1 MVYLLRD
8 NSSYIHILRMPAS
21 DSVLFY
27 ASRYNLPGTIHSAL
41 ANIRPIWAISIF
53 GDACQIDQQMD
64 ATI

>member
-21 DSVLFY
+21 DLVLFY

-41 ANIRPIWAISIF
+41 ANIRPI
-53 GDACQIDQQMD
+53 
-64 ATI
+64 